1 MAGTE
6 LGADNRAAA
15 TTMHRRSVLL
25 GAACVLAGCQAR
37 PSAIALAPAPPP
49 IDPDL
54 EASYASFVDGGYEI
68 EGLDLSR
75 INPSLLRRRVPDPT
89 GERPGTLVVDAG
101 RRRLYLVEDNG
112 TALRYGIGVGRE
124 GLEWSGR
131 AVIGRKAAWPSW
143 RPTADMIR
151 RDPSNAEWAE
161 GMEGGLDNPLGARAL
176 YLYRDGRDTLYRLH
190 GTNEPWSIGRA
201 VSSGCIRLFNHDI
214 VDLHARVPVGA
225 PVLVTLGGRGG
236 PGSAA

>member
-1 MAGTE
+1 MAGME
-6 LGADNRAAA
+6 HGADGRAAPL
-15 TTMHRRSVLL
+15 TMHRRSVLL
-25 GAACVLAGCQAR
+25 GATCVLAGCQAR
-37 PSAIALAPAPPP
+37 PRAIALAPSMPA
-49 IDPDL
+49 IDPAL
-54 EASYASFVDGGYEI
+54 EASYGSFVDAGYEI
-68 EGLDLSR
+68 DGLDLPR
-75 INPSLLRRRVPDPT
+75 IDPSLLRRRVPDPT

-101 RRRLYLVEDNG
+101 RRRLYLVEEDG

-151 RDPSNAEWAE
+151 RDPANARWAQ

-214 VDLHARVPVGA
+214 IDLHDRVPVGA

-236 PGSAA
+236 PASAA